1 MEAKSQNN
9 KSKYFI
15 ESLTEKIF
23 LISASVAV
31 ISLLLIIGFV
41 FYKGLR
47 PFIIEGYSFWDF
59 IFGTQWIPSANKYG
73 ILPMIVASLGATIG
87 ALLIGVPVGILTSIF
102 IAEIAPKKIAKIMS
116 GAVELLAGI
125 PSVLYGVFGL
135 AIIVPTIQEVFNL
148 PKGQSLLAVIIVLAI
163 MMLPTV
169 ITVSET
175 AIRAVP
181 HAYKEGS
188 LALGASKTET
198 IFKVIVPAAKSGIMT
213 GVVLGIGRAIGETM
227 AVILVAGNTPV
238 IPSSIMDSVRPLT
251 TNIALEMGYAF
262 GTHQEMLFATGV
274 VLFTFILILNLVLV
288 PINRIGIYGAIIS
301 SIISDIFIFAICFIT
316 LKKQITTKLYVSKYI
331 VKPTI
336 AGVFMSITSYIMY
349 NNIINKIQ
357 NNIIVLFVSIFSGMM
372 VYFILIIA
380 LKILTE
386 EEIYMLPYGQKLFRT
401 FKSKKQQ
408 MQVKSTH
415 TELPKHGNLRGK
427 RVCKKIKIKKEGF

>member
-47 PFIIEGYSFWDF
+47 SFIIEGYSFWDF

-181 HAYKEGS
+181 NAYKEGS

-274 VLFTFILILNLVLV
+274 VLFTFILILNLVL
-288 PINRIGIYGAIIS
+288 S
-301 SIISDIFIFAICFIT
+301 
-316 LKKQITTKLYVSKYI
+316 KLS
-331 VKPTI
+331 
-336 AGVFMSITSYIMY
+336 
-349 NNIINKIQ
+349 NK
-357 NNIIVLFVSIFSGMM
+357 G
-372 VYFILIIA
+372 
-380 LKILTE
+380 
-386 EEIYMLPYGQKLFRT
+386 
-401 FKSKKQQ
+401 
-408 MQVKSTH
+408 
-415 TELPKHGNLRGK
+415 GK
-427 RVCKKIKIKKEGF
+427 

>member
-15 ESLTEKIF
+15 ENLTEKIF

-181 HAYKEGS
+181 NAYKEGS

-274 VLFTFILILNLVLV
+274 VLFTFILILNLVL
-288 PINRIGIYGAIIS
+288 S
-301 SIISDIFIFAICFIT
+301 
-316 LKKQITTKLYVSKYI
+316 KLS
-331 VKPTI
+331 
-336 AGVFMSITSYIMY
+336 
-349 NNIINKIQ
+349 NK
-357 NNIIVLFVSIFSGMM
+357 G
-372 VYFILIIA
+372 
-380 LKILTE
+380 
-386 EEIYMLPYGQKLFRT
+386 
-401 FKSKKQQ
+401 
-408 MQVKSTH
+408 
-415 TELPKHGNLRGK
+415 GK
-427 RVCKKIKIKKEGF
+427 

>member
-181 HAYKEGS
+181 NAYKEGS

-251 TNIALEMGYAF
+251 TNIALEIGYAF

-274 VLFTFILILNLVLV
+274 VLFTFILILNLVL
-288 PINRIGIYGAIIS
+288 S
-301 SIISDIFIFAICFIT
+301 
-316 LKKQITTKLYVSKYI
+316 KLS
-331 VKPTI
+331 
-336 AGVFMSITSYIMY
+336 
-349 NNIINKIQ
+349 NK
-357 NNIIVLFVSIFSGMM
+357 G
-372 VYFILIIA
+372 
-380 LKILTE
+380 
-386 EEIYMLPYGQKLFRT
+386 
-401 FKSKKQQ
+401 
-408 MQVKSTH
+408 
-415 TELPKHGNLRGK
+415 GK
-427 RVCKKIKIKKEGF
+427 

>member
-125 PSVLYGVFGL
+125 PSVLFGL
-135 AIIVPTIQEVFNL
+135 AIIVPTIQDVFNL

-181 HAYKEGS
+181 NAYKEGS

-274 VLFTFILILNLVLV
+274 VLFTFILILNLVL
-288 PINRIGIYGAIIS
+288 S
-301 SIISDIFIFAICFIT
+301 
-316 LKKQITTKLYVSKYI
+316 KLS
-331 VKPTI
+331 
-336 AGVFMSITSYIMY
+336 
-349 NNIINKIQ
+349 NK
-357 NNIIVLFVSIFSGMM
+357 G
-372 VYFILIIA
+372 
-380 LKILTE
+380 
-386 EEIYMLPYGQKLFRT
+386 
-401 FKSKKQQ
+401 
-408 MQVKSTH
+408 
-415 TELPKHGNLRGK
+415 GK
-427 RVCKKIKIKKEGF
+427 

>member
-47 PFIIEGYSFWDF
+47 PFIIEGYSFGDF

-135 AIIVPTIQEVFNL
+135 AIIVPTIQEAFNL

-181 HAYKEGS
+181 NAYKEGS

-274 VLFTFILILNLVLV
+274 VLFTFILILNLVL
-288 PINRIGIYGAIIS
+288 S
-301 SIISDIFIFAICFIT
+301 
-316 LKKQITTKLYVSKYI
+316 KLS
-331 VKPTI
+331 
-336 AGVFMSITSYIMY
+336 
-349 NNIINKIQ
+349 NK
-357 NNIIVLFVSIFSGMM
+357 G
-372 VYFILIIA
+372 
-380 LKILTE
+380 
-386 EEIYMLPYGQKLFRT
+386 
-401 FKSKKQQ
+401 
-408 MQVKSTH
+408 
-415 TELPKHGNLRGK
+415 GK
-427 RVCKKIKIKKEGF
+427 

>member
-59 IFGTQWIPSANKYG
+59 MFGTQWIPSANKYG

-102 IAEIAPKKIAKIMS
+102 IVEIAPKRISKIMS

-135 AIIVPTIQEVFNL
+135 AIIVPTIQDVFNL

-181 HAYKEGS
+181 NAYKEGS

-274 VLFTFILILNLVLV
+274 VLFTFILILNLVL
-288 PINRIGIYGAIIS
+288 S
-301 SIISDIFIFAICFIT
+301 
-316 LKKQITTKLYVSKYI
+316 KLS
-331 VKPTI
+331 
-336 AGVFMSITSYIMY
+336 
-349 NNIINKIQ
+349 NK
-357 NNIIVLFVSIFSGMM
+357 G
-372 VYFILIIA
+372 
-380 LKILTE
+380 
-386 EEIYMLPYGQKLFRT
+386 
-401 FKSKKQQ
+401 
-408 MQVKSTH
+408 
-415 TELPKHGNLRGK
+415 GK
-427 RVCKKIKIKKEGF
+427 

>member
-1 MEAKSQNN
+1 MKAKSQNN

-135 AIIVPTIQEVFNL
+135 AIIVPTIQDVFNL

-181 HAYKEGS
+181 NAYKEGS

-274 VLFTFILILNLVLV
+274 VLFTFILILNLVL
-288 PINRIGIYGAIIS
+288 S
-301 SIISDIFIFAICFIT
+301 
-316 LKKQITTKLYVSKYI
+316 KLS
-331 VKPTI
+331 
-336 AGVFMSITSYIMY
+336 
-349 NNIINKIQ
+349 NK
-357 NNIIVLFVSIFSGMM
+357 G
-372 VYFILIIA
+372 
-380 LKILTE
+380 
-386 EEIYMLPYGQKLFRT
+386 
-401 FKSKKQQ
+401 
-408 MQVKSTH
+408 
-415 TELPKHGNLRGK
+415 GK
-427 RVCKKIKIKKEGF
+427 

>member
-47 PFIIEGYSFWDF
+47 PFIVEGYSFWDF

-87 ALLIGVPVGILTSIF
+87 ALLIGVPVGILTAIF
-102 IAEIAPKKIAKIMS
+102 IAEIAPKRISKVMS

-163 MMLPTV
+163 MMLPAV

-181 HAYKEGS
+181 NAYKEGS

-274 VLFTFILILNLVLV
+274 VLFTFILILNLVL
-288 PINRIGIYGAIIS
+288 S
-301 SIISDIFIFAICFIT
+301 
-316 LKKQITTKLYVSKYI
+316 KLS
-331 VKPTI
+331 
-336 AGVFMSITSYIMY
+336 
-349 NNIINKIQ
+349 NK
-357 NNIIVLFVSIFSGMM
+357 G
-372 VYFILIIA
+372 
-380 LKILTE
+380 
-386 EEIYMLPYGQKLFRT
+386 
-401 FKSKKQQ
+401 
-408 MQVKSTH
+408 
-415 TELPKHGNLRGK
+415 GK
-427 RVCKKIKIKKEGF
+427 

>member
-23 LISASVAV
+23 LISASVSV

-181 HAYKEGS
+181 NAYKEGS

-274 VLFTFILILNLVLV
+274 VLFTFILILNLVL
-288 PINRIGIYGAIIS
+288 S
-301 SIISDIFIFAICFIT
+301 
-316 LKKQITTKLYVSKYI
+316 KLS
-331 VKPTI
+331 
-336 AGVFMSITSYIMY
+336 
-349 NNIINKIQ
+349 NK
-357 NNIIVLFVSIFSGMM
+357 G
-372 VYFILIIA
+372 
-380 LKILTE
+380 
-386 EEIYMLPYGQKLFRT
+386 
-401 FKSKKQQ
+401 
-408 MQVKSTH
+408 
-415 TELPKHGNLRGK
+415 GK
-427 RVCKKIKIKKEGF
+427 